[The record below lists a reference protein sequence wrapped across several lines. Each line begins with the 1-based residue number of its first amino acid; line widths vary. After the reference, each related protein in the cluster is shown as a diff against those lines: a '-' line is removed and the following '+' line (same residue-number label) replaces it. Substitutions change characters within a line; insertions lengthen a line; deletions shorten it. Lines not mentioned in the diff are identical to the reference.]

1 MRGIVVVA
9 FLCLL
14 SFVYDDAGR
23 VFILPVGVSSST
35 GKTHSFDAT
44 LKKNEFLFLFL
55 FLFLFFCVNHNEID
69 RCQINVKKMSTQKLS
84 FLSAKK
90 KMCVKKK
97 KVTKKSHTK
106 TFSINQ
112 SSGLL
117 TYLIPRRRRT
127 NRGAL

>member
-44 LKKNEFLFLFL
+44 LQKNTNLFLFL
-55 FLFLFFCVNHNEID
+55 FLFLFFCVNHNRSID
-69 RCQINVKKMSTQKLS
+69 VKKMSKNVHTKAL
-84 FLSAKK
+84 LPLCKK